1 MISSA
6 QVCKICQGAAEKNS
20 KQSQNWSVPWQRHK
34 RTEVLFLPSFCHFLT
49 ALWIFNLNK
58 MLFASY
64 SAYRSN
70 LQSGWKCIVAF
81 PDMAF
86 KCPCFILYH
95 KKHRAVHV
103 GSLERPLGEVM
114 DTEVTVSLHS
124 SSLLIS
130 VRCYFF
136 ALHMKRLSFHLSF
149 FQIINLDLYIFARHL
164 EQQRS
169 GLSWGLWILK
179 F

>member
-1 MISSA
+1 MLYLVPQKTQSSS
-6 QVCKICQGAAEKNS
+6 CGELG
-20 KQSQNWSVPWQRHK
+20 
-34 RTEVLFLPSFCHFLT
+34 E
-49 ALWIFNLNK
+49 
-58 MLFASY
+58 
-64 SAYRSN
+64 
-70 LQSGWKCIVAF
+70 AF
-81 PDMAF
+81 
-86 KCPCFILYH
+86 
-95 KKHRAVHV
+95 
-103 GSLERPLGEVM
+103 GEVM

-149 FQIINLDLYIFARHL
+149 FQIINLDLGLFYIFARHL